1 MNIKKLKDQVDAA
14 ELYTTETSSRRVRL
28 KGGRVQ
34 SSHLEESLGKAL
46 RVIKDR
52 HLGFSFTTD
61 QDGEEELV
69 EAAIESSLHGDRV
82 DFTFP
87 EQQKSAPLDIYDPQL
102 RDLSEREMVKIGR
115 NVFEILAEADHEVD
129 SDITVDRTLR
139 TTEIENS
146 SGLHVRIEKTTLNVS
161 FGVKRFKPDDILF
174 FFRSSNST
182 HRTNDYQAVA
192 HDAAQKL
199 MLANPYQGILKGKL
213 PVIFTPIA
221 LNSLLLSLN
230 SALNG
235 KQVLLGVSPLGSR
248 YGELIV
254 DEKFTLIDNGTMP
267 GRSSSAPYD
276 DEGIPV
282 KPIKLIDKGILAHFF
297 YDLKA
302 AHEAGVSPT
311 GHGRRVF
318 SSLPSP
324 NLHHIDIEP
333 GDLPFEEMLKEV
345 QEGLYVDVLMSTG
358 RASMY
363 TGDFSFPIAL
373 GYVIQGGEIVGRVK
387 NLTISGNL
395 YQLLKNHL
403 VALEN
408 RSHILSLYSP
418 IRAPHILAEGVQ
430 VLSN

>member
-1 MNIKKLKDQVDAA
+1 A
-14 ELYTTETSSRRVRL
+14 TETSSKRVRL
-28 KGGRVQ
+28 KGGHAQ

-69 EAAIESSLHGDRV
+69 EAAIESSFHGEGV

-87 EQQKSAPLDIYDPQL
+87 EQRESMPLDIYDPRI
-102 RDLSEREMVKIGR
+102 RDLSEREMVEIGR
-115 NVFEILAEADHEVD
+115 DIFEILSDADHE
-129 SDITVDRTLR
+129 SDIDVTVDRALR
-139 TTEIENS
+139 TTKIENS
-146 SGLHVRIEKTTLNVS
+146 SGLHVRIEKTALNVS

-182 HRTNDYQAVA
+182 HKTNDYQAVA
-192 HDAAQKL
+192 HDAARKL
-199 MLANPYQGILKGKL
+199 ILAKPYQHTLKGKL
-213 PVIFTPIA
+213 PIIFTPIA
-221 LNSLLLSLN
+221 LNSLLSGLN

-254 DEKFTLIDNGTMP
+254 DEKFTLIDNGTMA
-267 GRSSSAPYD
+267 GRSSSVPYD

-282 KPIKLIDKGILAHFF
+282 RPVKLIDKGILAHFF

-302 AHEAGVSPT
+302 AHEAGVPPT

-318 SSLPSP
+318 SALPSP
-324 NLHHIDIEP
+324 NLYHIDIEG
-333 GDLPFEEMLKEV
+333 GDLSFEEMLKEV
-345 QEGLYVDVLMSTG
+345 QEGLYIDVLMSTG

-373 GYVIQGGEIVGRVK
+373 GYAIHGGEIVGRVK
-387 NLTISGNL
+387 NLAISGNL
-395 YQLLKNHL
+395 YQLLRHHL

-418 IRAPHILAEGVQ
+418 IRAPHILAEDVQ